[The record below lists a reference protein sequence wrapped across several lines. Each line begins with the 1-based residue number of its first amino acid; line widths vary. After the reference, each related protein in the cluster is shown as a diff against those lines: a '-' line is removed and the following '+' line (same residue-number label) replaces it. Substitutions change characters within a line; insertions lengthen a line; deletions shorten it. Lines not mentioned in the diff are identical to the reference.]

1 MGIVERLDELAVA
14 LSGTEDG
21 NTIVAARDAIKVLRH
36 DSLYFANLAT
46 ERGKQMRDLH
56 EVVEEFVAVMNI
68 LSSRIGMTTKEVA
81 DLLNPVGDRAREVLE
96 KK

>member
-1 MGIVERLDELAVA
+1 MGIVERLDELATA

-68 LSSRIGMTTKEVA
+68 LSARVGITVKDVA
-81 DLLNPVGDRAREVLE
+81 DLMNPVGDKARAILE

>member
-1 MGIVERLDELAVA
+1 MGIVERLDELADA
-14 LSGTEDG
+14 LAGCEDQA
-21 NTIVAARDAIKVLRH
+21 TVIAARDAIKVLRH

-68 LSSRIGMTTKEVA
+68 LSARVGMTMKEVA
-81 DLLNPVGDRAREVLE
+81 DLLNSIGDKAREVLE
-96 KK
+96 KQ